1 MAGPKADESPA
12 AIADSLIAPKPDGTP
27 YSRPEM
33 ETRIRDIAGTTQV
46 KRLITIERYGLHTK
60 VAYDMKPITVIH
72 WLLDK
77 MIDKGEVQG
86 NKMNI
91 SSDLGADHVP
101 ETFNQFCQVLSLFI
115 ENGSALRPLDGEIP
129 MDKLNIPPPP
139 GQPVAPGQPA
149 QPQQQAAFTPPPP
162 PPMPGAQPMMA
173 QPPPPPTM
181 APAVG
186 APPGVPAGM
195 PMAPQVPGQHPQAQM
210 PMAPA
215 LPQGAQMPM
224 PPQAPQAPQAPA
236 LPPPTAP
243 PAAAVPPPGQAIA
256 PAAPAAVPTILIKEN
271 PARVWGVTAPRTSS
285 TGKPATRR
293 LKSEIM
299 EDQAWE
305 SAGKTDLPT
314 MTLAEA
320 QGAGYIVDQA
330 TLLVIG
336 AQNPAPQQP
345 TAAAPPAPAD
355 PPPQTMAQPAAA
367 PMVPAAAPMAPPQQQ
382 MVPALPMASVPAPQT
397 ETPAPQ
403 ADATGATLREL
414 SKTIAELKRQN
425 SILDMALSIV
435 LRMNPDLKAAL
446 NSQGV
451 ASCEEVLK
459 ELNLQVPQ

>member
-1 MAGPKADESPA
+1 MAA
-12 AIADSLIAPKPDGTP
+12 
-27 YSRPEM
+27 
-33 ETRIRDIAGTTQV
+33 TTQV
-46 KRLITIERYGLHTK
+46 KRLIAIEKYGLRTK

-77 MIDKGEVQG
+77 MIDTGAVQG
-86 NKMNI
+86 DKMNI

-101 ETFNQFCQVLSLFI
+101 ETLNQFCQKLAIFI
-115 ENGSALRPLDGEIP
+115 ENGAALRPHETEIE

-139 GQPVAPGQPA
+139 GQPVAPGQP
-149 QPQQQAAFTPPPP
+149 QPQQQAAFIPPPA

-173 QPPPPPTM
+173 QPPPAPTM

-186 APPGVPAGM
+186 APPGVPAQM
-195 PMAPQVPGQHPQAQM
+195 PQMQMPQMQM

-224 PPQAPQAPQAPA
+224 PPQAPQAPQAPS
-236 LPPPTAP
+236 LPPPVAPQPMASVPPPNQQAAPGTAP
-243 PAAAVPPPGQAIA
+243 P
-256 PAAPAAVPTILIKEN
+256 ILIKDDPN
-271 PARVWGVTAPRTSS
+271 RSWGVTAPRTSS

-305 SAGKTDLPT
+305 SAGKPNLPT

-320 QGAGYIVDQA
+320 QGAGYIVDQE
-330 TLLVIG
+330 TLLVVG
-336 AQNPAPQQP
+336 QQNNAPQQP
-345 TAAAPPAPAD
+345 TAAPPQAPAPQ
-355 PPPQTMAQPAAA
+355 PPQQMAQPPQPQMAQPAA
-367 PMVPAAAPMAPPQQQ
+367 PMAPQQQ
-382 MVPALPMASVPAPQT
+382 MVPALPVASSVPAPGQAIAGQ
-397 ETPAPQ
+397 APT
-403 ADATGATLREL
+403 DGTNATLREL
-414 SKTIAELKRQN
+414 AKSTTELKRQN
-425 SILDMALSIV
+425 AILDMALSIV
-435 LRMNPDLKAAL
+435 LRMDPNLKAAL